1 MAELGKKRG
10 TVAREASCLTGF
22 AAALTTM
29 DHGDE
34 VGIVAPTMRGLEI
47 VWKRLNWMAP
57 LDKTKVKRV
66 VYFQHK
72 SLTTLRPRKKTAL
85 NRAGVKN
92 G

>member
-10 TVAREASCLTGF
+10 TIVKEASALTGF
-22 AAALTTM
+22 GAALVTV
-29 DHGDE
+29 DGDE

-47 VWKRLNWMAP
+47 VWKRLNWMEP

-72 SLTTLRPRKKTAL
+72 SLTTLRPRKRKPTVA
-85 NRAGVKN
+85 NRSSVK
-92 G
+92 